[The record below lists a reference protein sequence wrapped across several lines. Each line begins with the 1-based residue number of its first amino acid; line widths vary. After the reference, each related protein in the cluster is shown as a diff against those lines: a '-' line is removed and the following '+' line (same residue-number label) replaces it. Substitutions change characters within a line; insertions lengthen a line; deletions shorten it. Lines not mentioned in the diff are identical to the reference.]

1 MFFNAVAAFY
11 CLPIFDNA
19 DCWEIYK
26 EVTDSSQIVFFFLLP
41 TPAPHPSPSK
51 SIVCQCNLGKTEAV
65 FALSIPASLANYLK
79 CLLVNDTHKIELV
92 KLF

>member
-26 EVTDSSQIVFFFLLP
+26 EVTGSSQIVFFSSYPPQSP
-41 TPAPHPSPSK
+41 THPPFK
-51 SIVCQCNLGKTEAV
+51 SIVCQCNLGMIEVV
-65 FALSIPASLANYLK
+65 FALSIQASLANYFK
-79 CLLVNDTHKIELV
+79 CLLVSDIHKIELV